1 MRYQTILVA
10 TDFSQTANA
19 AVEHA
24 TELARHFDA
33 KLVLVHAFNVEIPI
47 ASPAMAG
54 SYVLPDGFFEEIGRQ
69 ASAQVEEA
77 AKAVGE
83 RGVDATGVAIDQPAA
98 LAITAEAERRSA
110 DLIVMGTRG
119 LTGLKHVALGSV
131 ADRVVRTAPCPVL
144 TVPSSLD

>member
-10 TDFSQTANA
+10 TDFSETANA

-24 TELARHFDA
+24 ADLARHFDA
-33 KLVLVHAFNVEIPI
+33 SLVLVHAYNVEIPI

-54 SYVLPDGFFEEIGRQ
+54 GYVLPDGFFEQIAKQ
-69 ASAQVEEA
+69 ATLQVENA
-77 AKAVGE
+77 AKAVAE
-83 RGVDATGVAIDQPAA
+83 TGVKATGIAIDQPAA
-98 LAITAEAERRSA
+98 LAITGEAERRGA

-144 TVPSSLD
+144 TVPTD

>member
-10 TDFSQTANA
+10 TDFSETARA
-19 AVEHA
+19 AVDHA
-24 TELARHFDA
+24 IGLARHFDA
-33 KLVLVHAFNVEIPI
+33 ELVLVHAYDVEIPI

-54 SYVLPDGFFEEIGRQ
+54 GYVLPDGFFEEIGRQ
-69 ASAQVEEA
+69 AALQVEHA
-77 AKAVGE
+77 AKAAAE
-83 RGVDATGVAIDQPAA
+83 HGVDAIGVAVDQPAA
-98 LAITAEAERRSA
+98 LAITREAEERGA

-144 TVPSSLD
+144 TVPARAS

>member
-10 TDFSQTANA
+10 TDFSETANA

-24 TELARHFDA
+24 AGLARHFDA
-33 KLVLVHAFNVEIPI
+33 KLVLVHAYNVEIPI

-54 SYVLPDGFFEEIGRQ
+54 SYVLPDGFFEQLAKQ
-69 ASAQVEEA
+69 ARLEVENA
-77 AKAVGE
+77 AKALAEGDLDVS
-83 RGVDATGVAIDQPAA
+83 GVALDQPAA
-98 LAITAEAERRSA
+98 LAIVGEAERHGA

-131 ADRVVRTAPCPVL
+131 ADRVVRNAPCPVL
-144 TVPSSLD
+144 TVPGSAS